1 MYFNKEEIKSP
12 LYFRKEKK
20 QMTQYIQ
27 NKNNCLILYYT
38 DKNNKLQSTK
48 ISNYS
53 IQGLFTLKEVTN
65 TKNSY
70 KITEKFAL

>member
-1 MYFNKEEIKSP
+1 
-12 LYFRKEKK
+12 
-20 QMTQYIQ
+20 MTQYIQ

-53 IQGLFTLKEVTN
+53 IQGLFTLKAITN

-70 KITEKFAL
+70 KIIEKLAL